1 MPFISPDEVNSMSEQ
16 KNSCPDPLKYS
27 NRTSL
32 PFTDCADNRLGSTR
46 NSRYDHGLLN
56 FAGAELQIRQ
66 FASIMGMVGSDDDYP
81 TAA

>member
-1 MPFISPDEVNSMSEQ
+1 MSQQRNSR
-16 KNSCPDPLKYS
+16 PDPLKYS

-32 PFTDCADNRLGSTR
+32 PFTDCADDRLGSTR
-46 NSRYDHGLLN
+46 NSRYDDSLLN
-56 FAGAELQIRQ
+56 FAGAELQIRE